1 MSELFLVI
9 SHNAFAKLR
18 EKSVIAAPILK
29 ARNSKYSKNKRSRKT
44 IPLTNSRAKRRIKSY
59 KNSSGQS

>member
-1 MSELFLVI
+1 MSELFLVT

-18 EKSVIAAPILK
+18 EKSVIVAPILK

-44 IPLTNSRAKRRIKSY
+44 IPLTNSRAK
-59 KNSSGQS
+59 